1 MIPSAQIYAAQNAP
15 PPPPPPTRTSDPL
28 STGHSRSRPP
38 YFDPATGMRY
48 DTNNG
53 SYEGWLTKQSEWL
66 KDWRRRWFI
75 LKGDKLFFAK
85 SNYSVPHG
93 MVDLSKCQTVKSA
106 EHKAGKK
113 YAMEVRRTIHP
124 VNLSSKKRRILLT
137 TSITHLFIQSS
148 CPDVT
153 DKYIPHLFHLLIAP
167 FF

>member
-1 MIPSAQIYAAQNAP
+1 MPSAQTLAAQNAVKP
-15 PPPPPPTRTSDPL
+15 PPPPPRTTDRL

-38 YFDPATGMRY
+38 YFDPSTGMRY

-85 SNYSVPHG
+85 SNFSVPHG

-113 YAMEVRRTIHP
+113 YAMEVQSLLNPIHP
-124 VNLSSKKRRILLT
+124 GNPDQLSTPLLVRMMT
-137 TSITHLFIQSS
+137 PRVISPINPNSQYTH
-148 CPDVT
+148 
-153 DKYIPHLFHLLIAP
+153 HLLSTT
-167 FF
+167 

>member
-1 MIPSAQIYAAQNAP
+1 MIPSAQVFAAQNAP
-15 PPPPPPTRTSDPL
+15 QPPPPPPRTSAPL

-85 SNYSVPHG
+85 SNFSVPHG
-93 MVDLSKCQTVKSA
+93 MVDLSMCQTVKSA

-113 YAMEVRRTIHP
+113 YAMEVRKNNH
-124 VNLSSKKRRILLT
+124 
-137 TSITHLFIQSS
+137 QSHQLYQPYYTFYQS
-148 CPDVT
+148 YYPHCCIFYAT
-153 DKYIPHLFHLLIAP
+153 DK
-167 FF
+167 